1 MYQLQLPFGEA
12 VKRALTVNYCN
23 FKGRASR
30 SEYWWFMLFIFIAMI
45 AVSVIFCWSETL
57 SSIALG
63 IVYLGILLP
72 ALGLS
77 VRRMHDIGRSGW
89 WLLINFIPLGGRYHL
104 PRVHRQGKR
113 TRAQQVGRCSQ
124 HRQAVIHTPFHTLLY
139 QLDDKR
145 IF

>member
-89 WLLINFIPLGGRYHL
+89 WLLINFIPLVGGIIYL
-104 PRVHRQGKR
+104 VFTVKESEPVPNKWGDVPDIVKQ
-113 TRAQQVGRCSQ
+113 
-124 HRQAVIHTPFHTLLY
+124 
-139 QLDDKR
+139 
-145 IF
+145 

>member
-1 MYQLQLPFGEA
+1 
-12 VKRALTVNYCN
+12 
-23 FKGRASR
+23 
-30 SEYWWFMLFIFIAMI
+30 MLFIFIAMI

-89 WLLINFIPLGGRYHL
+89 WLLINFIPLVGGIIYL
-104 PRVHRQGKR
+104 VFTVKESEPVPNKWGDVPNIVKQ
-113 TRAQQVGRCSQ
+113 
-124 HRQAVIHTPFHTLLY
+124 
-139 QLDDKR
+139 
-145 IF
+145 

>member
-77 VRRMHDIGRSGW
+77 VRRMHDIGRSAGGSSLTSFLW
-89 WLLINFIPLGGRYHL
+89 WA
-104 PRVHRQGKR
+104 VSS
-113 TRAQQVGRCSQ
+113 TSCSPSRKANPCPTSGVMFPTSSSSNT
-124 HRQAVIHTPFHTLLY
+124 HPFPHSALST
-139 QLDDKR
+139 
-145 IF
+145 